1 MYFYSIEKLKTRLAE
16 GPLPEKESVT
26 YVIGFAAITA
36 LTGLL
41 PTVSDTWHYVNGSIS
56 VLLAFI
62 GTYWIYLQNG
72 GAEGDNFIHRYIV
85 LGWVSVIRYL
95 TFAAPAFIIVL
106 AAAHYFFALAGTR
119 VDWLYYPA
127 IAIFEA
133 LFYTYFG
140 RQFIDLMQKTK
151 AHGSLPKS

>member
-1 MYFYSIEKLKTRLAE
+1 MYFYSIEKLKARLAE

-26 YVIGFAAITA
+26 YVIGFAAVTA

-41 PTVSDTWHYVNGSIS
+41 PASSGIWHYVNGSIS
-56 VLLAFI
+56 VLFAFI

-72 GAEGDNFIHRYIV
+72 GAEGKNFIPRYII

-95 TFAAPAFIIVL
+95 TFATPAFIIVL
-106 AAAHYFFALAGTR
+106 AATNYFLALANVRIGP
-119 VDWLYYPA
+119 LYYPA

-133 LFYTYFG
+133 LFYIYLG
-140 RQFIDLMQKTK
+140 KQFNDLNRNKVK
-151 AHGSLPKS
+151 RGFPES